1 MRFWD
6 SSAIVPVLVAEP
18 ATETLLSLM
27 REPLP
32 PMVWWSTP
40 VECESAITRRERE
53 GALDT
58 ASAQSARDDLRRLEE
73 MWVEVAPSAEMRNLA
88 RRLIRVHPLRTAD
101 ALQLAAA
108 LAAAAGHPGDLEF
121 VCLDQR
127 LIDAARRE
135 GFPILP

>member
-1 MRFWD
+1 
-6 SSAIVPVLVAEP
+6 
-18 ATETLLSLM
+18 
-27 REPLP
+27 
-32 PMVWWSTP
+32 MVWWATP
-40 VECESAITRRERE
+40 AECESAITRRERE

-108 LAAAAGHPGDLEF
+108 LAAADGHPGDLEF

-127 LIDAARRE
+127 LSDAARRE
-135 GFPILP
+135 GFPVLP

>member
-18 ATETLLSLM
+18 ATEALLHLM
-27 REPLP
+27 REPSP
-32 PMVWWSTP
+32 PMVWWATP
-40 VECESAITRRERE
+40 AECESAITRRERE

-108 LAAAAGHPGDLEF
+108 LAAADGHPGDLEF

-127 LIDAARRE
+127 LSDAARRE
-135 GFPILP
+135 GFPVLP

>member
-6 SSAIVPVLVAEP
+6 SSAIIPVLVAEP
-18 ATETLLSLM
+18 ATETLLTLM
-27 REPLP
+27 REPTP
-32 PMVWWSTP
+32 PMVWWATP
-40 VECESAITRRERE
+40 VECESAITRRERN

-58 ASAQSARDDLRRLEE
+58 ASAQIARDELRRLEE
-73 MWVEVAPSAEMRNLA
+73 TWVEVGPSAETCSLA
-88 RRLIRVHPLRTAD
+88 RRVIRVHPLRTAD

-108 LAAAAGHPGDLEF
+108 LAAADGHPGDLEF

-135 GFPILP
+135 GFPVLP